1 MSKGD
6 ILSYLIM
13 GLCCLGF
20 LVLAVVAVV
29 SSIRQVGR
37 FGNSIRAKK
46 SGWDALIARTG
57 LQWESKSPDHLP
69 GAAKAPAY
77 NPVAER
83 LFGGDVA
90 DKSGRVVG
98 TYRGYPVVLC
108 NQTFQQ
114 EHSMM
119 VTGQTYYTAF
129 HLTTQNP
136 ANVRLRVSKDD
147 RQLRLEPQEM
157 GTHLLRAVPAFE
169 RLTQSPTPFGIE
181 LQQQNLTYFQPGMEN
196 DEDRLFTVLEAMCD
210 LADAVGPY
218 TPR

>member
-1 MSKGD
+1 
-6 ILSYLIM
+6 
-13 GLCCLGF
+13 
-20 LVLAVVAVV
+20 
-29 SSIRQVGR
+29 
-37 FGNSIRAKK
+37 
-46 SGWDALIARTG
+46 
-57 LQWESKSPDHLP
+57 
-69 GAAKAPAY
+69 
-77 NPVAER
+77 
-83 LFGGDVA
+83 
-90 DKSGRVVG
+90 
-98 TYRGYPVVLC
+98 
-108 NQTFQQ
+108 
-114 EHSMM
+114 MM